1 MKDLKGAHN
10 VYTGYLAAKH
20 NILCFAPAHD
30 PGDESLAEKIV
41 GTVALAG
48 VFVLLALV

>member
-1 MKDLKGAHN
+1 MIDPKGAHN
-10 VYTGYLAAKH
+10 VYSGYLAAKH

-30 PGDESLAEKIV
+30 PGDESVAEKIV
-41 GTVALAG
+41 GTLALAG